1 MDYIIKAVLPPR
13 RPNGKTT
20 VIFDDG
26 AVWKLLPQVA
36 AENGLVPG
44 RELSDA
50 DRAAI
55 EAVNSAAS
63 AKARAVRII
72 SASAVSRRDLEQRL
86 TQKGEKP
93 EDAKNA
99 VRWLEELD
107 LLDDAETARQIVS
120 RGAARGYGR
129 ERLKQMLYQKRIP
142 RSLWDEALDDLPD
155 LSDALTD
162 FLRKR
167 LGEAPDEKTVRSAAQ
182 AALRRGYT
190 WSEVRAAM
198 ERLRQ
203 ETE

>member
-1 MDYIIKAVLPPR
+1 MDYIIKSVLPPR